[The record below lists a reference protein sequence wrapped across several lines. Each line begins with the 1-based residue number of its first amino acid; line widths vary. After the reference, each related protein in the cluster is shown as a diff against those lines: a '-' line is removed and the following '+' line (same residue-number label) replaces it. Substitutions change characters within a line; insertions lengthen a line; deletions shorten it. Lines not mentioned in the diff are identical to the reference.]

1 MRKSSA
7 DYRCKKKKNHIGD
20 KFWAPDANRGHESS
34 ALAGG
39 RAFVIIWVA
48 AGRARLNY
56 QSSTRWS
63 HTVSLFLDAFKNTWR
78 YLLNINGVQV
88 AHRLM
93 HVLFWWITKGWWCLM
108 HKTGCSLLGG
118 GGGLWRCLRCP
129 RLEGVGSYHER
140 GTVPECVIRRRR
152 LRRKWAF
159 HSTPRQE
166 NSWWRFWFQCAV
178 VDPSDAGP
186 PS

>member
-7 DYRCKKKKNHIGD
+7 DYRCKKNKNHIGD
-20 KFWAPDANRGHESS
+20 KFWGPDANRGHESS

-56 QSSTRWS
+56 QSSTRRS
-63 HTVSLFLDAFKNTWR
+63 RTVSLFLDTFKNAWR
-78 YLLNINGVQV
+78 YLLIINGVQV

-93 HVLFWWITKGWWCLM
+93 RVLFWWITKGWWCLM

-118 GGGLWRCLRCP
+118 GGPLPLSQVSAFGRCWKLPWTRNCSWMCNTP
-129 RLEGVGSYHER
+129 AKAQEEVGFPFNTAS
-140 GTVPECVIRRRR
+140 
-152 LRRKWAF
+152 RK
-159 HSTPRQE
+159 
-166 NSWWRFWFQCAV
+166 
-178 VDPSDAGP
+178 
-186 PS
+186 